1 MPFDIDAVRA
11 RFPALALSDNDQQR
25 VYLDNPAGTQV
36 PQSVV
41 DRTVETLIQANAN
54 LGGHFPTTLAAG
66 DIVEEAHIA
75 MADFLGAAS
84 PNEIVFGQ
92 NMTTLTMHV
101 SRSLGRRMQP
111 GDEIV
116 VTSMD
121 HDANIAPWL
130 LLAED
135 CGLKVRWF
143 DFDAQAYEFDVNA
156 LDGLLSDRTRLV
168 AIGYASNLTGTIND
182 VKAIAAKAKAAGA
195 LVYVD
200 AVQYAPHGLIDVQD
214 LGADFLACS
223 AYKFFGPHQGI
234 LWGREDLLNE
244 LFAYKVRPAYDRA
257 PDKFETGTLSHE
269 GMAGTTA
276 AVDYM
281 AWVGE
286 TAGEGGPDASRRQK
300 IAAGFS
306 AATAYENGLARQLIS
321 GLADLPGVTVHGIT
335 NLNRIE
341 HRVPTVS
348 FTTNKAHPREIAKA
362 LADRNIF
369 VWDGHNYALEIVRKL
384 GLDESG
390 GVVRVGIA
398 HYNTEDEIDQTIAA
412 VAAAI

>member
-1 MPFDIDAVRA
+1 MPFDIDAVRS
-11 RFPALALSDNDQQR
+11 RFPALGLSDNDQQR

-36 PQSVV
+36 PQAVI
-41 DRTVETLIQANAN
+41 DRTVETLVGANAN

-66 DIVEEAHIA
+66 EIVEEAHAA

-101 SRSLGRRMQP
+101 SRSLGRTMQP

-143 DFDAQAYEFDVNA
+143 DFDAQAYEFDVDA

-182 VKAIAAKAKAAGA
+182 VKAITAKAKAAGA

-214 LGADFLACS
+214 LGADFLVCS

-234 LWGREDLLNE
+234 LWGREELLND

-286 TAGEGGPDASRRQK
+286 AMSGGQGMSRRQK
-300 IAAGFS
+300 IAAGF
-306 AATAYENGLARQLIS
+306 AAAIEHENGLARQLIS
-321 GLADLPGVTVHGIT
+321 GLSELPGVTVHGIT

-348 FTTNKAHPREIAKA
+348 FTAKDAHPGDIAKA
-362 LADRNIF
+362 LAGKNIF

-384 GLDESG
+384 GLDQSG

-398 HYNTEDEIDQTIAA
+398 HYNTADEIDQAIAA